1 MALSYGT
8 ALLTHA
14 YGLLAV
20 FAAGL
25 ALRRVEMLASGE
37 PSEET
42 VDDPIDLEPPTGG
55 GEQSRQ
61 LATDPQ
67 RAPAYLAQAVLG
79 FNEQLER
86 IGEVAVVVLLGGLL
100 RWGALPFEALWFA
113 PLLFLAIRPL
123 SVWLAL
129 RGSRASVG
137 QRRLMAWFGV
147 RGVGS
152 VYYLAYA
159 LGHGLGGAASERV
172 AALTLAT
179 VAASIVVHGI
189 SVTPLMRLYKNRVD
203 AEYGADTRTA

>member
-1 MALSYGT
+1 M
-8 ALLTHA
+8 
-14 YGLLAV
+14 
-20 FAAGL
+20 
-25 ALRRVEMLASGE
+25 
-37 PSEET
+37 
-42 VDDPIDLEPPTGG
+42 
-55 GEQSRQ
+55 
-61 LATDPQ
+61 
-67 RAPAYLAQAVLG
+67 LG

-100 RWGALPFEALWFA
+100 RWSDLPAEALWFA

-129 RGSRASVG
+129 RGSRASAG

-152 VYYLAYA
+152 IYYLAYA
-159 LGHGLGGAASERV
+159 LSHGLDGVLSERV

-189 SVTPLMRLYKNRVD
+189 SVTPLMKLYKRRAE
-203 AEYGADTRTA
+203 AEYGADTRAA